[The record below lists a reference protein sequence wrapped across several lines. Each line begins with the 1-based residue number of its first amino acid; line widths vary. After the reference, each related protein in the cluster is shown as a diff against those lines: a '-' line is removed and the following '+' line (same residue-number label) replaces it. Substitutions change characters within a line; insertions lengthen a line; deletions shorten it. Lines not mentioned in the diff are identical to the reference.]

1 MFWKTMKPLFI
12 DMGINND
19 KTLQVE
25 GNFVTGVVLE
35 KGVLENLAGLDL

>member
-12 DMGINND
+12 DMGINNG

-25 GNFVTGVVLE
+25 GNLVTGVVLE
-35 KGVLENLAGLDL
+35 KDVLENLAGLDL